1 MTFSPEVL
9 IRPRFD
15 SLEKWL
21 VAQTA
26 GKWESGST
34 TPGSDA
40 RLGDGGSLSTIFGH
54 AHGAQ
59 ILESHAWTGL
69 RSLENALKVA
79 TSCHV
84 PSQGNLAS
92 RNFLRPYSRK

>member
-59 ILESHAWTGL
+59 ILESRSWTEL
-69 RSLENALKVA
+69 RSLEDALKVA

-84 PSQGNLAS
+84 LSLGNFVS
-92 RNFLRPYSRK
+92 RSFLRPCARK